1 MTTPSVLI
9 SGLGL
14 MGGSLA
20 ASLSSAGWRVFVHH
34 HRPTVAHQAQARGWG
49 HAVSTFTEAPPVD
62 LAVVCTPVSVIA
74 PTVRA
79 IAAATSALITD
90 VGSTKA
96 GICAELSDLG
106 PRFIGSHLMCG
117 SHRQGLG
124 SADPELYRGRVA
136 LITPTT
142 LALPAD
148 IERIKHLWRA
158 AGSRTV
164 CMTPAMHDRLVA
176 EASHLPHV
184 LASLTASQLTTEAVP
199 LCAGGFRDATRIA
212 AAGPDLWVDILLA
225 NRDAMLPLLRN
236 ARERLHH
243 LEAALLAGDGPEI
256 RAWLAAG
263 HAGRKRYDDAQS
275 QSQSPLA

>member
-20 ASLSSAGWRVFVHH
+20 ACLNSAGWRVFLHH
-34 HRPTVAHQAQARGWG
+34 HRPTVALDAQARGWG
-49 HAVSTFTEAPPVD
+49 QAVAHFNAAATVD
-62 LAVVCTPVSVIA
+62 LAVVCTPVSIIA

-96 GICAELSDLG
+96 GICTELSDLG
-106 PRFIGSHLMCG
+106 PRFIGSHPMCG

-124 SADPELYRGRVA
+124 NADPELYRGRVA
-136 LITPTT
+136 MVTPT
-142 LALPAD
+142 AHSRPAD
-148 IERIKHLWRA
+148 IERIEHLWRS
-158 AGSRTV
+158 AGSRTLRT
-164 CMTPAMHDRLVA
+164 TPETHDRLVA

-184 LASLTASQLTTEAVP
+184 LASLTASLLTSEAVP

-225 NRDAMLPLLRN
+225 NRDAMLPLLST
-236 ARERLHH
+236 ARERLHQ
-243 LEAALLAGDGPEI
+243 LEAALLAGDGPTV
-256 RAWLAAG
+256 RTWLAAG
-263 HAGRKRYDDAQS
+263 HAGRQRFDDAQ
-275 QSQSPLA
+275 QPPAV